1 MLPGITLVL
10 PLGLGA
16 PAATAENRPAGC
28 AHFGGRKRER
38 ALLNDTHSPSLE
50 SWLESANAPGCDFP
64 ITNLPFGVFRRAGS
78 GEQFRGGVAIG
89 DAIVD
94 LGEAANSGALSG
106 DAKALAAACNA
117 PALNA
122 FMEYGPRAWSALRLA
137 LSRALRR
144 KAPEEPAL
152 HACLVL
158 QSDAEMA
165 LPARIGDYTDFYAS
179 IEHATSVG
187 KLFRP
192 DNPLLPNYVWVP
204 VAYHGRASSLLASGR
219 EFRRPAGQTFAPGA
233 SAPVVQ
239 PSKRLDYELEMAIW
253 IGTGNRQ
260 GTPIPVADAAS
271 HVFGLGLL
279 NDWSA
284 RDIQAWEY
292 QPLGPFLGK
301 NFATTVSPWIVTL
314 EALEPFRV
322 PWERGEQ
329 YAQPLPYL
337 DADQV
342 RAAGAFDVHLEASIE
357 TAAMRR
363 AGRAPVRLSHSNFR
377 TAFWTVDQM
386 VAHHTVNGCNLEP
399 GDLLGTGTMSG
410 AAPGEAGSLLE
421 LTAGGSRPI
430 ALPDGES
437 RTFLQDG
444 DSIVL
449 RAWCEREG
457 HLRIGFG
464 ECWGTVLPAS

>member
-1 MLPGITLVL
+1 M
-10 PLGLGA
+10 
-16 PAATAENRPAGC
+16 
-28 AHFGGRKRER
+28 
-38 ALLNDTHSPSLE
+38 LNDTHSPTLE
-50 SWLESANAPGCDFP
+50 SWLEVANLPGCDFP
-64 ITNLPFGVFRRAGS
+64 ITNLPFGVFRRTAS
-78 GEQFRGGVAIG
+78 GERFRGGVAIG

-94 LGEAANSGALSG
+94 LGEAVRRGALSG
-106 DAKALAAACNA
+106 EARRLGEACEA
-117 PALNA
+117 PALNE
-122 FMEYGPRAWSALRLA
+122 FMACGSSAWSALRAA

-144 KAPEEPAL
+144 EAPEESAMR
-152 HACLVL
+152 ACLV
-158 QSDAEMA
+158 QQRDAEMA
-165 LPARIGDYTDFYAS
+165 LPARVGDYTDFYAS

-219 EFRRPAGQTFAPGA
+219 PFRRPAGQTFAPGA
-233 SAPVVQ
+233 AAPAVQ

-253 IGTGNRQ
+253 IGTGNPQ
-260 GTPIPVADAAS
+260 GTAIPVTDAAR

-322 PWERGEQ
+322 PWERREE
-329 YAQPLPYL
+329 YPQPLPYL
-337 DADQV
+337 DAQPV
-342 RAAGAFDVHLEASIE
+342 RAAGGVDVHLEALIE
-357 TAAMRR
+357 TAAMRD

-377 TAFWTVDQM
+377 SAFWTLDQM

-399 GDLLGTGTMSG
+399 GDLFGTGTMSG
-410 AAPGEAGSLLE
+410 AATGAAGSLLE
-421 LTAGGSRPI
+421 LTSGGTQPI

-437 RTFLQDG
+437 RTFLHDG
-444 DSIVL
+444 DRIVL

-457 HLRIGFG
+457 YRRIGFG